1 MTILKTA
8 FGMVFLSCLLIGPS
22 GCKKGPA
29 TATFEVDEPT
39 IVLVCNPI
47 SAAGDAVV
55 SVSVFIK
62 ANEKE
67 VRVFG
72 LDVTFDPR
80 MFQFQE
86 VLKGTLTGGWA
97 AVDGNEVGTGSLRVG
112 GFLGEGTA
120 IPVASQGSL
129 AEIRFRVTGTDYG
142 NGQQSQLCVKQYT
155 DDLLDFKPDSACATF
170 TLIK

>member
-1 MTILKTA
+1 MTIVKAA
-8 FGMVFLSCLLIGPS
+8 FGMVLFSFILIGPS

-29 TATFEVDEPT
+29 TATFEVDEPA

-47 SAAGDAVV
+47 SAARDAVV
-55 SVSVFIK
+55 SAFVFIK
-62 ANEKE
+62 GNEKE
-67 VRVFG
+67 IRVFG
-72 LDVTFDPR
+72 LDVTFDSR

-86 VLKGTLTGGWA
+86 VRKGTLTGGWA
-97 AVDGNEVGTGSLRVG
+97 AVDGSEVGTGSLRVG
-112 GFLGEGTA
+112 GFLGGGTA